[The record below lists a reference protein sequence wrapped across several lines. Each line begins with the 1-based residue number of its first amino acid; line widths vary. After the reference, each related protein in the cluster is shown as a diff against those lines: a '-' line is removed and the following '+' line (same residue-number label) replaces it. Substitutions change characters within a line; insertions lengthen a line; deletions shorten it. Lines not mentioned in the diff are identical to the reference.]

1 MYHLYQTPAVV
12 LGGAPVGEGSRMVEL
27 FTREFGLLT
36 ARAQGVRL
44 ARAKLRYHLTDFSYT
59 DAWLVR
65 GREVWRLANALSRA
79 NFFRSLSQNT
89 PRGGGF
95 SAPIARAV
103 LARAALLLRRLL
115 PPEEKHEKLFDVF
128 VSSASFLCTR
138 ECTHAEVRDMEIL
151 LALRTLY
158 HLGYMGE
165 PHSFLSLASGI
176 ECGAAELASVAP
188 LRRQLVFAINAS
200 LRLTGL

>member
-65 GREVWRLANALSRA
+65 GREVWRLANAVSRA
-79 NFFRSLSQNT
+79 NFFRSLSQNP

-95 SAPIARAV
+95 SPNKRAV
-103 LARAALLLRRLL
+103 LARAAGLLRRLL
-115 PPEEKHEKLFDVF
+115 PPEEKHEQLFDAV
-128 VSSASFLCTR
+128 VSGVSFLCTHI
-138 ECTHAEVRDMEIL
+138 CTDAEVRDAEIL

-158 HLGYMGE
+158 HLGYLGE
-165 PHSFLSLASGI
+165 PKEFLDVAAGTGFGI
-176 ECGAAELASVAP
+176 SEIGSVSP
-188 LRRQLVFAINAS
+188 LRRQLVSVINSS